1 MKIEYVTG
9 CTCDSLTV
17 DGKETVDMDV
27 NDLKLSI
34 HKMIDSID
42 SISTLQDIVMNVT
55 ELEGDYECLGH
66 CDQCG
71 DTIYK
76 HTLEI

>member
-9 CTCDSLTV
+9 CTCDSLTI
-17 DGKETVDMDV
+17 DEKETVDMEIG
-27 NDLKLSI
+27 DLKSSI
-34 HKMIDSID
+34 HKIIDSID
-42 SISTLQDIVMNVT
+42 NISTLQDIVMNVT

-76 HTLEI
+76 HTLDI

>member
-9 CTCDSLTV
+9 CTCDSLTI
-17 DGKETVDMDV
+17 DGKETVDMEIDE
-27 NDLKLSI
+27 LKSHI
-34 HKMIDSID
+34 HELIDKIGD
-42 SISTLQDIVMNVT
+42 ISSLQGIVMNIS
-55 ELEGDYECLGH
+55 ESEGDYECLGH

>member
-1 MKIEYVTG
+1 MRIEYVTG
-9 CTCDSLTV
+9 CTCDSLTI
-17 DGKETVDMDV
+17 DEKETVDMEIG
-27 NDLKLSI
+27 DLKSSI
-34 HKMIDSID
+34 HKMIDNID
-42 SISTLQDIVMNVT
+42 NISTLQDIVMRVT
-55 ELEGDYECLGH
+55 ELDGDYECLGH

>member
-9 CTCDSLTV
+9 CTCDSLTI
-17 DGKETVDMDV
+17 DGKETVDMEVDE
-27 NDLKLSI
+27 LKSHI
-34 HKMIDSID
+34 HKLIDRID
-42 SISTLQDIVMNVT
+42 DISTLQDIVMNVT